1 MAEPQP
7 IRGSAPR
14 AGGHARFIDPE
25 SLGRIA
31 SLDLL
36 AKTVVEGFVSGL
48 HRSPF
53 LGRSMDFAE
62 YRSYLPGD
70 DIRQIDWKVYSRTD
84 RFFVK
89 EFEGDT
95 NTNVTFLIDNSRSM
109 DFGSGGITKL
119 DYARYLVA
127 TLAYFAHRQKDRVGL
142 LVFDRDVVEYVPPAA
157 KHLEVVLHTI
167 DTLEAGGESDLMT
180 PLFKATDLVGRRGMV
195 VLISDFYEEPEVV
208 VKAIGGLR
216 QKGSDLML
224 FHLLDPAELRFEFD
238 QPAQFTDL
246 ESAETIPVVPDALR
260 EQYCAL
266 VAEHIATLQ
275 DKLNDDTVDYNQI
288 DTSMPLDH
296 ALFEYLNRRQWS
308 MKAR

>member
-1 MAEPQP
+1 M
-7 IRGSAPR
+7 
-14 AGGHARFIDPE
+14 ARFIDPE
-25 SLGRIA
+25 TLGRIS

-70 DIRQIDWKVYSRTD
+70 DIRQIDWKVYSRSD
-84 RFFVK
+84 RFYVK

-95 NTNVTFLIDNSRSM
+95 NTNVTFIVDCSKSM
-109 DFGSGGITKL
+109 DFGSGAITKL
-119 DYARYLVA
+119 DYARYLAA

-142 LVFDRDVVEYVPPAA
+142 LTFDHDIRDFVPPAA
-157 KHLEVVLHTI
+157 KHLEVVLHSI
-167 DTLEAGGESDLMT
+167 DRLEPGGTSDMRE
-180 PLFKATDLVGRRGMV
+180 PLLKATDLVQRRGMV
-195 VLISDFYEEPEVV
+195 VVLSDFYEEPETVV
-208 VKAIGGLR
+208 QALSGLR

-224 FHLLDPAELRFEFD
+224 FHILDPAELRFEFD
-238 QPAQFTDL
+238 EPAQFTDL
-246 ESAETIPVVPDALR
+246 ETEETLPIVPDALR

-266 VAEHIATLQ
+266 VQAHIEELGA
-275 DKLNDDTVDYNQI
+275 KLNDSTVDYTLL
-288 DTSMPLDH
+288 DTAQPLDW
-296 ALFEYLNRRQWS
+296 ALFEYMNRRQWA